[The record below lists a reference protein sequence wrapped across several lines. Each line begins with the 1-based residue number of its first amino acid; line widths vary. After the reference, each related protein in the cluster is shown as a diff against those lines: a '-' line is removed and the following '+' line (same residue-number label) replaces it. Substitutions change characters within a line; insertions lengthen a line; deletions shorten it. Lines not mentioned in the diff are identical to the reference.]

1 MVGRTFRLV
10 IDEQDDYLGSLPE
23 DDPRVRRRKAMDA
36 LTRVCMRLVDEIHA
50 AADVL
55 LPVFLDKW
63 YRHEGATCLAD
74 ACRRR
79 GVPDSLARALQD
91 VVRAMAEDER
101 VAPVLRTRT
110 IPLDAAAT
118 LGQIAGCPEA
128 VRAAEPWFDLAKT
141 MDWRNFR
148 RFFEKRRAEIQAG
161 QPVCDY
167 NAKVTYSGKAKLDQC
182 QTLMARKAHGNVL
195 RGEMLEALAN
205 DWLDR
210 NDPTW
215 TEEGTRRL
223 PDTSTIPGSRTVP
236 AEVDR
241 AIRRRNDDCC
251 PVPFCTRRIYMDSC
265 HIIPHRDG
273 GSREARNLVRM
284 CDDHN
289 WLQEDGYL
297 IVEGT
302 ADAPVFKDR
311 FGRLMEEYGPWS
323 PPPPGVPDP
332 LKAGKPPETCVP
344 RDAAGEPP
352 AVPPAVNAS
361 PPPDAR
367 PPPAP
372 PPAETSPP
380 LDAGPPPGPAP

>member
-1 MVGRTFRLV
+1 M
-10 IDEQDDYLGSLPE
+10 IDEHDDTYDSLPE

-36 LTRVCMRLVDEIHA
+36 LTRACTRLVDEVHA

-55 LPVFLDKW
+55 LPVFQDKW
-63 YRHEGATCLAD
+63 YRDEGATCLAD

-101 VAPVLRTRT
+101 VAPVLHART

-118 LGQIAGCPEA
+118 LGQIAGCCEA
-128 VRAAEPWFDLAKT
+128 VREAEPWFELAKT
-141 MDWRNFR
+141 MDWRKFR

-161 QPVCDY
+161 EPVCDY
-167 NAKVTYSGKAKLDQC
+167 NAKVTHAAKAMLDQC
-182 QTLMARKAHGNVL
+182 QTLLARKAHGNVL

-205 DWLDR
+205 DWLDK
-210 NDPTW
+210 NDPTR

-241 AIRRRNDDCC
+241 AIRRRNDDWC
-251 PVPFCTRRIYMDSC
+251 PVPGCLRHVYMDSC
-265 HIIPHRDG
+265 HLVPHRDG
-273 GSREARNLVRM
+273 GSREARNLLRM

-289 WLQEDGYL
+289 CLQEEGYL
-297 IVEGT
+297 VVEGT
-302 ADAPVFKDR
+302 ADAPIFKDR
-311 FGRLMEEYGPWS
+311 FGRLVEVYGVCYPA
-323 PPPPGVPDP
+323 PPGVPDP
-332 LKAGKPPETCVP
+332 LHKPKEASAPDEATGKA
-344 RDAAGEPP
+344 
-352 AVPPAVNAS
+352 
-361 PPPDAR
+361 
-367 PPPAP
+367 PPAP
-372 PPAETSPP
+372 PPAETSPPPDAGPPLDEGPP